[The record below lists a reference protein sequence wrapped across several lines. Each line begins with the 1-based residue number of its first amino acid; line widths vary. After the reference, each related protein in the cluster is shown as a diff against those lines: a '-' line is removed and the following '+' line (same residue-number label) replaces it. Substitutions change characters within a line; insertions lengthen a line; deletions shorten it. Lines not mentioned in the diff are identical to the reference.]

1 MAVKP
6 ITNPFPRQGDQVN
19 RAKQVS
25 VKEFDNRISNREKSV
40 IPGKDFTKNNQIIL
54 KDLDTVIMTH
64 IKNVMKVSVNENNEM
79 IKVPLFYGNEER
91 WKNVRKNGVL
101 RDKNGSLI
109 LPSMVFKRTTLE
121 FNEELPSYKHDLTK
135 QFVQVT
141 RSSTYSKDNRY
152 DRFAIQTGKKPV
164 TDSIVTGLP
173 EYVNAVYEFITFT
186 QFMEQMNGITEAF
199 VEQHNTYWGDNTS
212 YKFHCRID
220 GGISDAS
227 EISVDADRAIKNTF
241 IVNLKGYLIPQV
253 LSNLIET
260 KKFNAQ
266 KTFTKSKITFNE
278 IIE

>member
-241 IVNLKGYLIPQV
+241 IVN
-253 LSNLIET
+253 
-260 KKFNAQ
+260 F
-266 KTFTKSKITFNE
+266 E
-278 IIE
+278 IIFFCMKFCYFYIFF